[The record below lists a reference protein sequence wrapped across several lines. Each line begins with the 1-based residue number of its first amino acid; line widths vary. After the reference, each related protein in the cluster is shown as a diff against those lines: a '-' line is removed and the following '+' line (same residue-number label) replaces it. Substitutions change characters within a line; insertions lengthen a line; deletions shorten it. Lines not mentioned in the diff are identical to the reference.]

1 MIRGDPAMNWKIAA
15 IVIVTTSSLAG
26 TWSASGQQAAPARPQ
41 AQSSGATQPSSNQ
54 SSVTKE
60 QFERWMTELSN
71 WGRWGKD
78 DERGALNLITAEKR
92 KQAAAIV
99 KTGTT
104 VSLAREIP
112 KQTVPTTASPRP
124 IVRGGSFAHLFHSE
138 SAPGGDGDYLF
149 ERQEIEY
156 HGGTLSHFDALCHV
170 AYKGKNYNGFVFKDI
185 VTKDGCSKL
194 AGTSAKDGIVTR
206 GILLDIP
213 EKPVRLE
220 DIQAWEKKTG
230 LRISSGDALLLR
242 TRRPGVGPKAP
253 RGGYDPSLMPF
264 LRERDIALL
273 GSDIAQEGGQIP
285 GVSLPIHFF
294 TLVALGMNLLD
305 NLALDDLADTANKL
319 KRWEFMLVVEPLRV
333 QNGAGAAVNPVAVF

>member
-1 MIRGDPAMNWKIAA
+1 
-15 IVIVTTSSLAG
+15 
-26 TWSASGQQAAPARPQ
+26 
-41 AQSSGATQPSSNQ
+41 
-54 SSVTKE
+54 
-60 QFERWMTELSN
+60 MTELSN

-78 DERGALNLITAEKR
+78 DERGALNLITADKR
-92 KQAAAIV
+92 KQAAAVV

-104 VSLAREIP
+104 VSLSRQIP
-112 KQTVPTTASPRP
+112 RQAVPTTPEPRP
-124 IVRGGSFAHLFHSE
+124 IARGGAFAHVFLSE

-170 AYKGKNYNGFVFKDI
+170 AYKGKNYNGFVFKEI

-194 AGTSAKDGIVTR
+194 AVTTARDGIVTR

-213 EKPVRLE
+213 ETRVRRE

-230 LRISSGDALLLR
+230 LKISSGDALLLR
-242 TRRPGVGPKAP
+242 TRRPGSGANAP
-253 RGGYDPSLMPF
+253 RGGYEPSLIPF

-273 GSDIAQEGGQIP
+273 GADVPQEGGQIP

-294 TLVALGMNLLD
+294 TLVALGVNLLD